1 MFFIMALAMVW
12 EDDWPH
18 DIADKAELGMVG
30 RKSQTHL
37 NSSVDEG
44 SSVGISDYSRKRLNG
59 C

>member
-18 DIADKAELGMVG
+18 DIAYKAKLGILG

-37 NSSVDEG
+37 NSSGYEG

-59 C
+59 